1 MFNRKLKNRIE
12 DLEMLLEAEKFSHEL
27 IEDSKTA
34 LMSALTTTLMKD
46 VITTDQYNTI
56 FRLYDQYFSILRD
69 YKKRA

>member
-27 IEDSKTA
+27 NKDSKTA

-46 VITTDQYNTI
+46 VITMDQYNTI

-69 YKKRA
+69 YEKGA

>member
-46 VITTDQYNTI
+46 VITMDQYNTI

-69 YKKRA
+69 YKKGA

>member
-12 DLEMLLEAEKFSHEL
+12 HLEMLLEAEKFSHEL
-27 IEDSKTA
+27 NEDSKTA

-46 VITTDQYNTI
+46 VITMDQYNTI

-69 YKKRA
+69 YKKGA

>member
-27 IEDSKTA
+27 NEDSKTA

-46 VITTDQYNTI
+46 VITMDQYNTI

-69 YKKRA
+69 YKKGA

>member
-12 DLEMLLEAEKFSHEL
+12 ALEMRLEAEKFSHEL
-27 IEDSKTA
+27 NEDSKTA

-46 VITTDQYNTI
+46 VITMDQYNTI

-69 YKKRA
+69 YKKGA

>member
-27 IEDSKTA
+27 NEDSKTA

-46 VITTDQYNTI
+46 VITVDQYNTI

-69 YKKRA
+69 YKKGA

>member
-12 DLEMLLEAEKFSHEL
+12 DLEMLLEAEKSSHEL

-46 VITTDQYNTI
+46 VITVDQYNTI

-69 YKKRA
+69 YKKGA

>member
-27 IEDSKTA
+27 YEDSKTA

-46 VITTDQYNTI
+46 VITVDQYNTI

-69 YKKRA
+69 YEKRA

>member
-46 VITTDQYNTI
+46 VITTDQYDTI

-69 YKKRA
+69 YKKGA

>member
-27 IEDSKTA
+27 NEDSKTA

-46 VITTDQYNTI
+46 VITVDQYNTI
-56 FRLYDQYFSILRD
+56 FKLYDQYFSILRD
-69 YKKRA
+69 YKKGA

>member
-69 YKKRA
+69 YKKGA

>member
-12 DLEMLLEAEKFSHEL
+12 DLEMLLEAEKFSYEL
-27 IEDSKTA
+27 NEDSKTA
-34 LMSALTTTLMKD
+34 LMSALTTALMKD

-69 YKKRA
+69 YEKRA

>member
-12 DLEMLLEAEKFSHEL
+12 DLEMLLEAEKFSREL
-27 IEDSKTA
+27 YEDSKTA

-69 YKKRA
+69 YKKGA

>member
-27 IEDSKTA
+27 NKDGKTA

-46 VITTDQYNTI
+46 VITMDQYNTI
-56 FRLYDQYFSILRD
+56 FRLYDQYFSILRG
-69 YKKRA
+69 YEKGA

>member
-46 VITTDQYNTI
+46 VITMDQYNTI

-69 YKKRA
+69 YEKGA